1 MRVGEFRTE
10 LKNFRDIRRFIV
22 DTMKSNGAT
31 KRDVVE
37 TMLVFEALYN
47 DMIDRGISEDK
58 SVLVWGTLS
67 FGDLTM
73 SLGFEDEMFVP
84 MEQSDHEHTEGRVME
99 AYGDK
104 IEHSYHA
111 GFNTLSIR
119 ATRHVSK
126 TMVYS
131 LVAFALALLMYLQ
144 MHYAMSSE
152 MQESIR
158 NQFVFPLERMYT
170 NAVLMVG
177 APVTFFSLLR
187 NLTDAYILA
196 EKDSGMR
203 KLQAR
208 TLETSIISALI
219 ALVAGMIIGLVIKG
233 SGATWTLS
241 LSEANVTPGEII
253 ESLFP
258 SSIFTPFETLFP
270 VPLIMLA
277 LLTTYAFCHAGKY
290 FDGIRRVVDACYT
303 LFGRMLSV
311 IIYTIPFF
319 FFLAMLDIMLDGG
332 VIQVLEII
340 LLMTVAFLSI
350 SLIAVFYVL
359 RLKLSG
365 AEVMPLVR
373 KMGPLLKENLAI
385 NSAIDAVPFNIRY
398 CTVNYGMD
406 RKRLEQKLPML
417 AQLNLDGNCFIIT
430 LVTMIFILVTGLS
443 VSWFDILVII
453 VLVVFLSMGAPNQP
467 GSMLI
472 GMLIIINYLEA
483 FDMIAAAIY
492 CEVFF
497 GSVINLINVEGD
509 IVSVAAEEASEK
521 KQTKKQ

>member
-1 MRVGEFRTE
+1 MRVGELTTE
-10 LKNFRDIRRFIV
+10 LNNFRDIRRFIV
-22 DTMKSNGAT
+22 DTMNNNGAT

-37 TMLVFEALYN
+37 TLLVFEALYN
-47 DMIDRGISEDK
+47 DMLERGISKDK
-58 SVLVWGTLS
+58 SIRVWGTRS
-67 FGDLTM
+67 FGDLTV

-84 MEQSDHEHTEGRVME
+84 LEQGDHDHTEGRVME

-119 ATRHVSK
+119 VTRHVSK
-126 TMVYS
+126 VMVYS
-131 LVAFALALLMYLQ
+131 LIALALALIVYLQ
-144 MHYAMSSE
+144 MHFMLSSE
-152 MQESIR
+152 MQKNIL
-158 NQFVFPLERMYT
+158 NQIVYPLERAYT

-203 KLQAR
+203 KLQVG
-208 TLETSIISALI
+208 TLVTSVISALI
-219 ALVAGMIIGLVIKG
+219 ALVAGVIIGLIIGGNGVV
-233 SGATWTLS
+233 WTLS
-241 LSEANVTPGEII
+241 LADANSTPAEMI

-290 FDGIRRVVDACYT
+290 FDGIRRVVDACYN

-311 IIYTIPFF
+311 IVYTIPFF
-319 FFLAMLDIMLDGG
+319 FFLAMLDVMLDGG
-332 VIQVLEII
+332 VIWVVFIIVL
-340 LLMTVAFLSI
+340 MFVAFLSI
-350 SLIAVFYVL
+350 AIVAAFYVI

-365 AEVMPLVR
+365 AEVMPMIR
-373 KMGPLLKENLAI
+373 KMGPLLKENLVI

-398 CTVNYGMD
+398 CTVNFGMD

-417 AQLNLDGNCFIIT
+417 AQLNLDGNCFMLMLIT
-430 LVTMIFILVTGLS
+430 MMFIQLTGLS
-443 VSWFDILVII
+443 VSWFDILVL
-453 VLVVFLSMGAPNQP
+453 VALVVFLSMGAPNQP

-472 GMLIIINYLEA
+472 GMLIIINYLKA
-483 FDMIAAAIY
+483 FDMIAVAIY

-497 GSVINLINVEGD
+497 GSIINLINVEGD
-509 IVSVAAEEASEK
+509 IVSIAVEEANEK
-521 KQTKKQ
+521 KTKKQ